1 MKNLIK
7 FELRKIL
14 TKRFAVISVAA
25 VLLLSLILSFS
36 TLHSMYAFDGNGT
49 EETGKAAVEIDKQ
62 IALKYEGK
70 LTDNKV
76 QQMMSEFKPTQDLHG
91 MNAKYIYQN
100 ALQSS
105 VFSHFADIDGSWN
118 GLSVADV
125 FGDKEIKVGYVNG
138 WLSTSQNMAKIF
150 IVLSLVI
157 ILLIAP
163 VFSGEYGGVDN
174 IILTSKYGK
183 TKCATAKVL
192 ASLLSAVFITTLVVI
207 FNLLI
212 AVAIYGT
219 EGLDCSILFAPIDF
233 LEGYIPFN
241 ITCGTVL
248 KYQILLAFMSAI
260 SVTGIVLILSAVCKS
275 QMIAFVISAAI
286 HVIPIMLPI
295 SETSALYRII
305 VLMPLFYSQYISIM
319 SVEQMHNGMLY
330 AVWSIPVAIAL
341 VVIGSIISHH
351 IKAGKEMFAA
361 EGAFGQFLL
370 CFRNF
375 PVTIGITAGTTA
387 ERIPDICL
395 AYIKEAFQQRSAA
408 PELRAEHSRNLKKKT
423 ADLSLAFP
431 KGEHA
436 QWEVDNWMLMNQK
449 FSFSENPRGIQEAL
463 FLQENDNLE
472 IWLKIDGEEKQ
483 LTAGFRKWIRN
494 DLYPGN
500 FRHQYHCLAY
510 AFDGSALR
518 IKVALINT
526 SYVETYT
533 LRPTVAGDSATA
545 IHPQLTCSWQP
556 NVTYLP
562 PAPDNTWHF
571 TATRKPE

>member
-14 TKRFAVISVAA
+14 TKRFAVISIAA
-25 VLLLSLILSFS
+25 ILLLSLILSFS

-286 HVIPIMLPI
+286 YVIPIMLPI

-341 VVIGSIISHH
+341 VVIGSIISHMV
-351 IKAGKEMFAA
+351 IFYAA
-361 EGAFGQFLL
+361 LVSL
-370 CFRNF
+370 D
-375 PVTIGITAGTTA
+375 PSV
-387 ERIPDICL
+387 
-395 AYIKEAFQQRSAA
+395 YEAA
-408 PELRAEHSRNLKKKT
+408 
-423 ADLSLAFP
+423 
-431 KGEHA
+431 
-436 QWEVDNWMLMNQK
+436 
-449 FSFSENPRGIQEAL
+449 
-463 FLQENDNLE
+463 
-472 IWLKIDGEEKQ
+472 KIDGASEMQILFKIKMPLIKDIVLLTLTMCLTGALRGFDIPFLLTSGGPGNASELMSTYMYKKAFSSNQYGYGSTLAVFIIIESILVVYILRKIFTSKEQKEEK
-483 LTAGFRKWIRN
+483 RIEKERIRRN
-494 DLYPGN
+494 RRGN
-500 FRHQYHCLAY
+500 H
-510 AFDGSALR
+510 
-518 IKVALINT
+518 
-526 SYVETYT
+526 
-533 LRPTVAGDSATA
+533 
-545 IHPQLTCSWQP
+545 
-556 NVTYLP
+556 
-562 PAPDNTWHF
+562 
-571 TATRKPE
+571 

>member
-1 MKNLIK
+1 MDKIKKMWCNLS
-7 FELRKIL
+7 LRKSIIL
-14 TKRFAVISVAA
+14 YISAFVILAI
-25 VLLLSLILSFS
+25 LLSAGTA
-36 TLHSMYAFDGNGT
+36 TLCNNATKTIESKYPPTGEKYYLTNENGERLGDGNYIGVAPVAMSEKDQRLLSICEVAPIIATPIYSALCIITATLLFYRNKLKKPLT
-49 EETGKAAVEIDKQ
+49 ELKAASEMISNNNLDFSIKYDSKDELGELCSSFETMRFTLANNFSEMWRQTGKAAVEIDKQ

-275 QMIAFVISAAI
+275 QMVAFVISAAI

-341 VVIGSIISHH
+341 VVIGSIISH
-351 IKAGKEMFAA
+351 KA
-361 EGAFGQFLL
+361 
-370 CFRNF
+370 
-375 PVTIGITAGTTA
+375 
-387 ERIPDICL
+387 
-395 AYIKEAFQQRSAA
+395 
-408 PELRAEHSRNLKKKT
+408 
-423 ADLSLAFP
+423 
-431 KGEHA
+431 
-436 QWEVDNWMLMNQK
+436 
-449 FSFSENPRGIQEAL
+449 FS
-463 FLQENDNLE
+463 
-472 IWLKIDGEEKQ
+472 K
-483 LTAGFRKWIRN
+483 
-494 DLYPGN
+494 
-500 FRHQYHCLAY
+500 HQV
-510 AFDGSALR
+510 R
-518 IKVALINT
+518 
-526 SYVETYT
+526 
-533 LRPTVAGDSATA
+533 
-545 IHPQLTCSWQP
+545 
-556 NVTYLP
+556 
-562 PAPDNTWHF
+562 
-571 TATRKPE
+571 

>member
-207 FNLLI
+207 
-212 AVAIYGT
+212 YGT

-341 VVIGSIISHH
+341 VVIGSIISH
-351 IKAGKEMFAA
+351 KA
-361 EGAFGQFLL
+361 
-370 CFRNF
+370 
-375 PVTIGITAGTTA
+375 
-387 ERIPDICL
+387 
-395 AYIKEAFQQRSAA
+395 
-408 PELRAEHSRNLKKKT
+408 
-423 ADLSLAFP
+423 
-431 KGEHA
+431 
-436 QWEVDNWMLMNQK
+436 
-449 FSFSENPRGIQEAL
+449 FS
-463 FLQENDNLE
+463 
-472 IWLKIDGEEKQ
+472 K
-483 LTAGFRKWIRN
+483 
-494 DLYPGN
+494 
-500 FRHQYHCLAY
+500 HQV
-510 AFDGSALR
+510 R
-518 IKVALINT
+518 
-526 SYVETYT
+526 
-533 LRPTVAGDSATA
+533 
-545 IHPQLTCSWQP
+545 
-556 NVTYLP
+556 
-562 PAPDNTWHF
+562 
-571 TATRKPE
+571 

>member
-36 TLHSMYAFDGNGT
+36 TLHSMYAFDGNGA

-105 VFSHFADIDGSWN
+105 VFSHFADIDGNWN

-305 VLMPLFYSQYISIM
+305 VLMPLFYSQYYICGRNKQERGHHCDYKASLRKTDIEPLVIEAVKELVSDKYFAKEIEKRIGVQTDTTAIDKELANYESKLKEVDLNKARLEREIDNLPVDTRFRERKIHDMTLRLDALYDTIVELEERIEDAKLRKSSIEM
-319 SVEQMHNGMLY
+319 ETITLDNIYKLMLNFGKLY
-330 AVWSIPVAIAL
+330 D
-341 VVIGSIISHH
+341 IISDEEKKSLITYL
-351 IKAGKEMFAA
+351 IKEIQIYPNGESEQPLKSIEF
-361 EGAFGQFLL
+361 
-370 CFRNF
+370 NF
-375 PVTIGITAGTTA
+375 PIYRDGQEVRRLLW
-387 ERIPDICL
+387 E
-395 AYIKEAFQQRSAA
+395 
-408 PELRAEHSRNLKKKT
+408 
-423 ADLSLAFP
+423 
-431 KGEHA
+431 KG
-436 QWEVDNWMLMNQK
+436 
-449 FSFSENPRGIQEAL
+449 
-463 FLQENDNLE
+463 
-472 IWLKIDGEEKQ
+472 
-483 LTAGFRKWIRN
+483 
-494 DLYPGN
+494 
-500 FRHQYHCLAY
+500 
-510 AFDGSALR
+510 
-518 IKVALINT
+518 NT
-526 SYVETYT
+526 VETVC
-533 LRPTVAGDSATA
+533 LLS
-545 IHPQLTCSWQP
+545 
-556 NVTYLP
+556 
-562 PAPDNTWHF
+562 
-571 TATRKPE
+571 RKDK

>member
-183 TKCATAKVL
+183 TKFGLNRFVNGYLDLLTLWFLSTFGKKPMHIFGFLGSIMFFIGFL
-192 ASLLSAVFITTLVVI
+192 AVVI
-207 FNLLI
+207 IGANKLYDLYAGNSYRLITDSPYFYLALTTMILGTQLFLAGFLGELI
-212 AVAIYGT
+212 ARNSS
-219 EGLDCSILFAPIDF
+219 ER
-233 LEGYIPFN
+233 N
-241 ITCGTVL
+241 N
-248 KYQILLAFMSAI
+248 YQI
-260 SVTGIVLILSAVCKS
+260 
-275 QMIAFVISAAI
+275 
-286 HVIPIMLPI
+286 
-295 SETSALYRII
+295 E
-305 VLMPLFYSQYISIM
+305 
-319 SVEQMHNGMLY
+319 
-330 AVWSIPVAIAL
+330 
-341 VVIGSIISHH
+341 
-351 IKAGKEMFAA
+351 KE
-361 EGAFGQFLL
+361 L
-370 CFRNF
+370 
-375 PVTIGITAGTTA
+375 
-387 ERIPDICL
+387 
-395 AYIKEAFQQRSAA
+395 
-408 PELRAEHSRNLKKKT
+408 
-423 ADLSLAFP
+423 
-431 KGEHA
+431 
-436 QWEVDNWMLMNQK
+436 
-449 FSFSENPRGIQEAL
+449 
-463 FLQENDNLE
+463 
-472 IWLKIDGEEKQ
+472 
-483 LTAGFRKWIRN
+483 
-494 DLYPGN
+494 
-500 FRHQYHCLAY
+500 
-510 AFDGSALR
+510 
-518 IKVALINT
+518 
-526 SYVETYT
+526 
-533 LRPTVAGDSATA
+533 
-545 IHPQLTCSWQP
+545 
-556 NVTYLP
+556 
-562 PAPDNTWHF
+562 
-571 TATRKPE
+571 

>member
-1 MKNLIK
+1 MPVYEIYHIYDEDIIQTSADYSRAGKTIEVEVDLYNDYSNLINSVK
-7 FELRKIL
+7 EIKVTDSKGKSIKVTKTSDNTYEFTMPKSQVNIQAICDYNL
-14 TKRFAVISVAA
+14 TTDSEGVYYISDIDDLVAFARIVEAGQTDANAKVVAKSINYRDYSGYWA
-25 VLLLSLILSFS
+25 YSNVGLIGKNAPY
-36 TLHSMYAFDGNGT
+36 TGTFDGNGA

-105 VFSHFADIDGSWN
+105 VFSHFADIDGNWN

-341 VVIGSIISHH
+341 VVIGSIISH
-351 IKAGKEMFAA
+351 KA
-361 EGAFGQFLL
+361 
-370 CFRNF
+370 
-375 PVTIGITAGTTA
+375 
-387 ERIPDICL
+387 
-395 AYIKEAFQQRSAA
+395 
-408 PELRAEHSRNLKKKT
+408 
-423 ADLSLAFP
+423 
-431 KGEHA
+431 
-436 QWEVDNWMLMNQK
+436 
-449 FSFSENPRGIQEAL
+449 FS
-463 FLQENDNLE
+463 
-472 IWLKIDGEEKQ
+472 K
-483 LTAGFRKWIRN
+483 
-494 DLYPGN
+494 
-500 FRHQYHCLAY
+500 HQV
-510 AFDGSALR
+510 R
-518 IKVALINT
+518 
-526 SYVETYT
+526 
-533 LRPTVAGDSATA
+533 
-545 IHPQLTCSWQP
+545 
-556 NVTYLP
+556 
-562 PAPDNTWHF
+562 
-571 TATRKPE
+571 

>member
-1 MKNLIK
+1 METIYVDPENYGIDSGKLREMLEVLEK
-7 FELRKIL
+7 EAELHS
-14 TKRFAVISVAA
+14 ISV
-25 VLLLSLILSFS
+25 
-36 TLHSMYAFDGNGT
+36 
-49 EETGKAAVEIDKQ
+49 
-62 IALKYEGK
+62 KYEGK
-70 LTDNKV
+70 TILEGAWKPFTLEDP
-76 QQMMSEFKPTQDLHG
+76 QMMHSLSKTGTAICVGFALDEGKLKLEAPFLDYIREDLPEE
-91 MNAKYIYQN
+91 YDP
-100 ALQSS
+100 ALEKITVYDLLTMQ
-105 VFSHFADIDGSWN
+105 AGSPFCCN
-118 GLSVADV
+118 NV
-125 FGDKEIKVGYVNG
+125 
-138 WLSTSQNMAKIF
+138 WLSSPEGHSTGGWGLYLTAREISELG
-150 IVLSLVI
+150 VLFLRKGKWKGEQ
-157 ILLIAP
+157 LIPAWW
-163 VFSGEYGGVDN
+163 VET
-174 IILTSKYGK
+174 LSKPQ
-183 TKCATAKVL
+183 
-192 ASLLSAVFITTLVVI
+192 
-207 FNLLI
+207 
-212 AVAIYGT
+212 VAIPGCA
-219 EGLDCSILFAPIDF
+219 GKA
-233 LEGYIPFN
+233 
-241 ITCGTVL
+241 
-248 KYQILLAFMSAI
+248 
-260 SVTGIVLILSAVCKS
+260 LS
-275 QMIAFVISAAI
+275 
-286 HVIPIMLPI
+286 H
-295 SETSALYRII
+295 
-305 VLMPLFYSQYISIM
+305 
-319 SVEQMHNGMLY
+319 Y
-330 AVWSIPVAIAL
+330 AY
-341 VVIGSIISHH
+341 H

-408 PELRAEHSRNLKKKT
+408 PELRAEHSRNLKKKK

>member
-1 MKNLIK
+1 
-7 FELRKIL
+7 
-14 TKRFAVISVAA
+14 
-25 VLLLSLILSFS
+25 
-36 TLHSMYAFDGNGT
+36 
-49 EETGKAAVEIDKQ
+49 
-62 IALKYEGK
+62 
-70 LTDNKV
+70 
-76 QQMMSEFKPTQDLHG
+76 MMSEFKPTQDLHG

-105 VFSHFADIDGSWN
+105 VFSHFADIDGNWN

-319 SVEQMHNGMLY
+319 SVEQMHNGILDMVDDGKIAFTI
-330 AVWSIPVAIAL
+330 AV
-341 VVIGSIISHH
+341 
-351 IKAGKEMFAA
+351 
-361 EGAFGQFLL
+361 
-370 CFRNF
+370 
-375 PVTIGITAGTTA
+375 
-387 ERIPDICL
+387 
-395 AYIKEAFQQRSAA
+395 
-408 PELRAEHSRNLKKKT
+408 ELSYL
-423 ADLSLAFP
+423 
-431 KGEHA
+431 
-436 QWEVDNWMLMNQK
+436 
-449 FSFSENPRGIQEAL
+449 SENEQYELHAVM
-463 FLQENDNLE
+463 DLE
-472 IWLKIDGEEKQ
+472 QCTPSLSQANRMKRISQSGKLDMDAIYSILEEEKPNQ
-483 LTAGFRKWIRN
+483 REQIKICASTLEEYFPDDFTPKQKVELIERLVKEWHEKQIKDNGRN
-494 DLYPGN
+494 
-500 FRHQYHCLAY
+500 R
-510 AFDGSALR
+510 
-518 IKVALINT
+518 
-526 SYVETYT
+526 
-533 LRPTVAGDSATA
+533 
-545 IHPQLTCSWQP
+545 
-556 NVTYLP
+556 
-562 PAPDNTWHF
+562 
-571 TATRKPE
+571 

>member
-1 MKNLIK
+1 MSDNWVVQNLENALNTWNEKLAEIWQLITQSPENFK
-7 FELRKIL
+7 GGTIWNVIVDIHGAVQAIGLALLVLFFVVGVMRTCGNFAEVKRPEQALKLFI
-14 TKRFAVISVAA
+14 RFAIAKGAVTYGLELMMALFKIVQGMIST
-25 VLLLSLILSFS
+25 I
-36 TLHSMYAFDGNGT
+36 M
-49 EETGKAAVEIDKQ
+49 
-62 IALKYEGK
+62 
-70 LTDNKV
+70 NKV

-105 VFSHFADIDGSWN
+105 VFSHFADIDGNWN

-341 VVIGSIISHH
+341 VVIGSIISH
-351 IKAGKEMFAA
+351 KA
-361 EGAFGQFLL
+361 
-370 CFRNF
+370 
-375 PVTIGITAGTTA
+375 
-387 ERIPDICL
+387 
-395 AYIKEAFQQRSAA
+395 
-408 PELRAEHSRNLKKKT
+408 
-423 ADLSLAFP
+423 
-431 KGEHA
+431 
-436 QWEVDNWMLMNQK
+436 
-449 FSFSENPRGIQEAL
+449 FS
-463 FLQENDNLE
+463 
-472 IWLKIDGEEKQ
+472 K
-483 LTAGFRKWIRN
+483 
-494 DLYPGN
+494 
-500 FRHQYHCLAY
+500 HQV
-510 AFDGSALR
+510 R
-518 IKVALINT
+518 
-526 SYVETYT
+526 
-533 LRPTVAGDSATA
+533 
-545 IHPQLTCSWQP
+545 
-556 NVTYLP
+556 
-562 PAPDNTWHF
+562 
-571 TATRKPE
+571 